1 MLVTSTTAK
10 GNKNEET
17 REGIAGLAAH
27 KLELNSTLL
36 GRRKTSPITHFM
48 WNQILPMGLKSRP
61 SVGGQL
67 HYRLLWLALKHPR
80 LYSGPFLKLIIFH
93 PIGSCR
99 LLCLVGWRVSVCST
113 LFSGNTSTNWWK
125 TILFFLFETLKA
137 PITVVN
143 ATAS

>member
-36 GRRKTSPITHFM
+36 GRQKTSPITHFM
-48 WNQILPMGLKSRP
+48 WNQIFPMGLKSRP

-80 LYSGPFLKLIIFH
+80 LYSGPFLKLIILH
-93 PIGSCR
+93 PVGSCR
-99 LLCLVGWRVSVCST
+99 LLCLVGCLCVPRCFREIPLLTDERPFCS
-113 LFSGNTSTNWWK
+113 FS
-125 TILFFLFETLKA
+125 LRL
-137 PITVVN
+137 
-143 ATAS
+143 